1 MGYNKLIYVLA
12 LLWGMTLSV
21 QAQQT
26 PCTGSEYTSNQD
38 FFRASASALSGDATA
53 SKKKAVITARTQ
65 ISNQIKQQ
73 AQSAIASQNQWGEA
87 ETTQFLSVVQA
98 VIQQEVAG
106 LKVICEEGKQTGGKY
121 QTSVVVELTKADVL
135 AHILTQVKGHGT
147 LKGVF
152 DEGKFKQ
159 AF

>member
-1 MGYNKLIYVLA
+1 MRYNKFIYVLI
-12 LLWGMTLSV
+12 LLWGMV
-21 QAQQT
+21 VAIQAQQV

-65 ISNQIKQQ
+65 ISTQIKQK
-73 AQSAIASQNQWGEA
+73 AQSAIASQSQWGET

-106 LKVICEEGKQTGGKY
+106 LKVICEEGTQTGGKY
-121 QTSVVVELTKADVL
+121 QTSVVVELPKAGVL
-135 AHILTQVKGHGT
+135 THILAQVKGHST